1 MAEDYPIVL
10 SVAEYFHLEGLEAEN
25 FPVTVEVR
33 DQLEDLLVETGNAG
47 PQLEALFSAIMTTVM
62 NLELA
67 LLNLRSNSR
76 ALLTRLDDLETRIR
90 NGRIRL
96 APSEFERLEF

>member
-1 MAEDYPIVL
+1 MAKDPIVL
-10 SVAEYFHLEGLEAEN
+10 SVAEYFQLKGLDAQR

-33 DQLEDLLVETGNAG
+33 DQLEDLLLETGNAG

-67 LLNLRSNSR
+67 ILDAESNSR

-90 NGRIRL
+90 TGGIRL
-96 APSEFERLEF
+96 ARSELERLQF